1 MELEAR
7 AVPLRTLP
15 SELVRILPH
24 HSFRDFA
31 KGLARVRSVQRPQ
44 QYCTASQLIDSP
56 HPSSLPLYCL
66 MLSSASMGFRGGGT
80 GGNAPGQNVPGFMAM
95 ARTDMSAEYLSN
107 MHAQTLQW
115 RTFDESSREVRVRW
129 WAARLLLL
137 PRASRPL
144 RLASLLAPLV
154 RAVRAI

>member
-1 MELEAR
+1 
-7 AVPLRTLP
+7 
-15 SELVRILPH
+15 
-24 HSFRDFA
+24 
-31 KGLARVRSVQRPQ
+31 
-44 QYCTASQLIDSP
+44 
-56 HPSSLPLYCL
+56 
-66 MLSSASMGFRGGGT
+66 MGFRGGGT

>member
-1 MELEAR
+1 
-7 AVPLRTLP
+7 
-15 SELVRILPH
+15 
-24 HSFRDFA
+24 
-31 KGLARVRSVQRPQ
+31 
-44 QYCTASQLIDSP
+44 
-56 HPSSLPLYCL
+56 
-66 MLSSASMGFRGGGT
+66 MLSSASMSFSGGGT
-80 GGNAPGQNVPGFMAM
+80 GGNGPGQNVPGFMAM
-95 ARTDMSAEYLSN
+95 ARTGMTAEILAN